1 MVDFSQLIKVGL
13 HFGHQTSR
21 WSPKMAP
28 YIWGHRNGVHLIDV
42 SKIAYNLEKSARF
55 LEEVAARGESILWVG
70 TKKSASKAV
79 SEFAQKMDMPYV
91 EHRWVGGTITNF
103 YQVKKAVTK
112 FLHFEDIVAKAE
124 DSQYTKKEISLFQ
137 KTGDRLK
144 NIVGGLKTL
153 TLPIGAIVIID
164 VKKEATA
171 VLEARSAGVPIVG
184 LVDTNSDPIGIDYV
198 IPGNDDSE
206 KGIRFVLDYLSA
218 AVQRGVEKKVI
229 QDSEEAAE
237 RVASE
242 AAKRAAKAAVKKTP
256 VAEKETAKKVEAKAV
271 VEEAAEVKP
280 AAKKAKEAAPAVEE
294 AAEKAS

>member
-124 DSQYTKKEISLFQ
+124 ESQYTKKEISLFQ

-256 VAEKETAKKVEAKAV
+256 VAEKETAKKIEAKAV

-294 AAEKAS
+294 AAEKVS